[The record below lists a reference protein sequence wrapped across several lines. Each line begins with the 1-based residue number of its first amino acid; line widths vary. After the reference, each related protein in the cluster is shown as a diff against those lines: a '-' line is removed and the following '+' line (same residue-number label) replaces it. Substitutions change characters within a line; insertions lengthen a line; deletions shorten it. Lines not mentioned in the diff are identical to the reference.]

1 MKTVRL
7 FPLRH
12 RYSWQIAIQFSYNL
26 EVKDHIMALK
36 EVKWSRTHRCFY
48 LPFSKENK
56 AKLYFHLRRA
66 GYYVDYRELV
76 GFNPKAKS
84 PLMPGNKFSTAQK
97 KVLHEYVSY
106 LRGQRLSE
114 SSVRTYYTF
123 ILKLVEHLG
132 EKPYA
137 DLVRRDL
144 ELFLEKKIAAKNYA
158 LSSHRQCIS
167 AIKHFLKLYDCEK
180 IKLDELKQ
188 PGRSH
193 YLPTVLSK
201 EEVVSLLRVTR
212 NLKHRAILALI
223 YSAGLRIG
231 ELLDLRLA
239 DIDINRRQI
248 HVKNSKGRKDRVVV
262 LAESMLP
269 LLQNY
274 IATYMPREYFAEG
287 QQGGQYTPQSIRLFL
302 RQSCRRAGIRKKVTP
317 HSLRHSYAT
326 HMLENGIDLR
336 YIQELLG
343 HARPE
348 TTMIYTHVSRKDLMK
363 IESPLDVTIK
373 EMLQADKNNENL
385 LLSGKIN

>member
-1 MKTVRL
+1 MVSIRI

-12 RYSWQIAIQFSYNL
+12 RNNWQIAVQFKYD
-26 EVKDHIMALK
+26 VQIKDHIMALR

-48 LPFSKENK
+48 LLYSIENK
-56 AKLYFHLRRA
+56 SKLFLHLRQ
-66 GYYVDYRELV
+66 GGFYVDYRELA
-76 GFNPKAKS
+76 GFNPKETS
-84 PLMPGNKFSTAQK
+84 PLVLSNKFSTAQK
-97 KVLHEYVSY
+97 KVLHVYVSY

-132 EKPYA
+132 EKPFA

-144 ELFLEKKIAAKNYA
+144 EIFLEKKIAAKNYS

-167 AIKHFLKLYDCEK
+167 AIKHFLKLYNCEMV
-180 IKLDELKQ
+180 KLDELKQ

-201 EEVVSLLRVTR
+201 EEVLSLLRVTR

-231 ELLDLRLA
+231 ELLDLKLA

-248 HVKNSKGRKDRVVV
+248 HIKNSKGRKDRVVV

-269 LLQNY
+269 LLHNY
-274 IATYMPREYFAEG
+274 LMTYMPREYFAEG
-287 QQGGQYTPQSIRLFL
+287 QLGGQYTPQSIRLFL
-302 RQSCRRAGIRKKVTP
+302 RQACRRAGIRKKVTP

-348 TTMIYTHVSRKDLMK
+348 TTMIYTHVSRKDLLK

-373 EMLQADKNNENL
+373 ELLQADKNNENL
-385 LLSGKIN
+385 LLSGNIN